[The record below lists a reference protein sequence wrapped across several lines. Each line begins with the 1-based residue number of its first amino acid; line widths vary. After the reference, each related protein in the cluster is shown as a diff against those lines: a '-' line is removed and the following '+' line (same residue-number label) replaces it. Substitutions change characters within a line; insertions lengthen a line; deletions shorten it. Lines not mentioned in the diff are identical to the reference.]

1 MTSVNI
7 EGLKLFKEVAS
18 RGSISKVAENSHYSQ
33 PAISQQ
39 IKRLEEAIGYDLFT
53 RSNKGVELTEAGAV
67 VDKYA
72 ASIVRSYENMLED
85 IAILEHNYNIIRIN
99 CTPIISTYALP
110 CTVYSIN
117 NKPGAS
123 IRIPLKLET
132 YANHSGEVEINIAN
146 DTFDIGIIICEPKL
160 KSLEAE
166 LISTDSLVPVASPKY
181 RIDKELTAE
190 KLASAALI
198 LPSDKFRVMEKV
210 MDWFDAAG
218 LKKDRLNVSTRM
230 DEIESIKSTVVK
242 GYGVS
247 FLPYLSIKKEL
258 YTKQLIKLE
267 VKDYNLRYEIFMI
280 YKPERLSDFNFRDFV
295 KMFKKS
301 AQKTFC

>member
-1 MTSVNI
+1 MNI
-7 EGLKLFKEVAS
+7 EGLKLFKEVAA
-18 RGSISKVAENSHYSQ
+18 RGSISKVAENTHYSQ

-39 IKRLEEAIGYDLFT
+39 IKKLEETIGYDLFT

-67 VDKYA
+67 VNKYA

-85 IAILEHNYNIIRIN
+85 IAVIENNYNIIRIN

-123 IRIPLKLET
+123 APVPLKLET
-132 YANHSGEVEINIAN
+132 YANHSAEIESNIIN
-146 DTFDIGIIICEPKL
+146 DTYDLGIIICEPKIKTL
-160 KSLEAE
+160 HAE
-166 LISTDSLVPVASPKY
+166 LISTDALVPVASPRYKV
-181 RIDKELTAE
+181 DEELTAE

-198 LPSDKFRVMEKV
+198 LPSNKFRVMEKV
-210 MDWFDAAG
+210 TEWFAAAG
-218 LKKDRLNVSTRM
+218 LKNDQLNVSSRM
-230 DEIESIKSTVVK
+230 DEIESVKSTVIK

-247 FLPYLSIKKEL
+247 FLPYLTIKKEL
-258 YTKQLIKLE
+258 YTKQLKKLE
-267 VKDYNLRYEIFMI
+267 VKDYDLRYQIFMI
-280 YKPERLSDFNFRDFV
+280 YKPERLNDLNFRDFV
-295 KMFKKS
+295 KMFKRS